1 MTSPVRP
8 LQCGRQ
14 HSELSGIRDKST
26 LTNSVDTSVRSSRIR
41 SLSVHL
47 SSPRGFGSFRERSGF
62 DKWMVIGLQYKVSAL
77 LHIKITMPL
86 QIITGAGFLN
96 FGCSQWRSP
105 KTAENISSRVP
116 NGVSELFTL
125 FPWDPDSPN
134 RFLMLA
140 ILSVISL
147 DNVSGLQTS

>member
-47 SSPRGFGSFRERSGF
+47 SSPRGFGSFREKSGF

-77 LHIKITMPL
+77 LHIKIMMPL

-125 FPWDPDSPN
+125 FPWDPDSV
-134 RFLMLA
+134 LVSQTGSWCWQY
-140 ILSVISL
+140 SV
-147 DNVSGLQTS
+147 